1 MMFNNNDNDFYK
13 KKEKPKGPPEG
24 LILFAMI
31 GIAVSGTLLLNWIVN
46 LFLPELN

>member
-1 MMFNNNDNDFYK
+1 MFNNNDNDFNK

-31 GIAVSGTLLLNWIVN
+31 GITLGGTLIINWIVS
-46 LFLPELN
+46 LFFPL

>member
-1 MMFNNNDNDFYK
+1 MFNKDDQDYYK
-13 KKEKPKGPPEG
+13 KEEKPKGPPEG

-31 GIAVSGTLLLNWIVN
+31 GIMASGTLLLNWIVN